1 MDEKIRVKRRFKRK
15 MRAYFERVIV
25 ISIGVMLM
33 AMAIH
38 LLTKNTESEDVDS
51 KANNTQGGQPVDI
64 WETESYQKLPK
75 ANKSVTIMVDPG
87 HGGNDPG
94 TSSADGTVYEKDIT
108 WDVALMVQE
117 YLKEADVTAVLS
129 RGEDEFINKHDRATK
144 ANEQEVDLFVS
155 IHCNFLEND
164 TKTSGVETYY
174 VDGVEDGQAL
184 ANAVHGQVLAIT
196 GADDMYVRT
205 NDFVV
210 IKDTNMPAV
219 LIEIGYL
226 SSPFDVRLL
235 ETEKYK
241 SKMAYG
247 IAAGIIEYINFEA
260 TNN

>member
-33 AMAIH
+33 AIAIH
-38 LLTKNTESEDVDS
+38 LLTKNPESEDVDS

-87 HGGNDPG
+87 HGGN
-94 TSSADGTVYEKDIT
+94 EKDIT
-108 WDVALMVQE
+108 WDVALIVQE

-129 RGEDEFINKHDRATK
+129 RGEDEFINKHNRAAK

-174 VDGVEDGQAL
+174 VDGVEDGPAL
-184 ANAVHGQVLAIT
+184 ANAMHGQVLAIT

-260 TNN
+260 ANN